1 MAKENVKHP
10 GTSIWLKHIGMQI
23 IAGGSAGCVEV
34 SIMHPMDLIKTRFQ
48 LQSNE
53 MWCTNPKMQY
63 TGIGDCMR
71 KMYKA
76 EGVGSFWKGIAA
88 PLMVE
93 TPKRAW
99 KFCTFENFKNALNY
113 RGQDKQP
120 SPLTY
125 SLAGFLAGA
134 TEGII
139 VNPFEAIKVKAQS
152 NTSHTSESPSTV
164 AIARQIA
171 LEEGWYRGIIS
182 KGLTATMWRNGS
194 FNMVYFGF
202 YHSVKDYVPQFSDP
216 TAEFCRKFVFGLI
229 AGTIASCVNIPFDVA
244 KSRIQGP
251 QPQVASSA
259 WTHEP
264 IRKITYRQTVTSM
277 IKIYKDEGFFALYKG
292 LLPKVLRLGPG
303 GAIMLLVYENVYEFL
318 KKTYPD

>member
-1 MAKENVKHP
+1 
-10 GTSIWLKHIGMQI
+10 
-23 IAGGSAGCVEV
+23 
-34 SIMHPMDLIKTRFQ
+34 
-48 LQSNE
+48 
-53 MWCTNPKMQY
+53 
-63 TGIGDCMR
+63 
-71 KMYKA
+71 MYKA

-139 VNPFEAIKVKAQS
+139 VNPFEAIKVREIIIKKISIFLNWPIFLFGLYVKLIINKRFSYYQVKAQS

-171 LEEGWYRGIIS
+171 LEEG
-182 KGLTATMWRNGS
+182 
-194 FNMVYFGF
+194 
-202 YHSVKDYVPQFSDP
+202 
-216 TAEFCRKFVFGLI
+216 KFV
-229 AGTIASCVNIPFDVA
+229 SHS
-244 KSRIQGP
+244 K
-251 QPQVASSA
+251 
-259 WTHEP
+259 
-264 IRKITYRQTVTSM
+264 
-277 IKIYKDEGFFALYKG
+277 
-292 LLPKVLRLGPG
+292 
-303 GAIMLLVYENVYEFL
+303 
-318 KKTYPD
+318 